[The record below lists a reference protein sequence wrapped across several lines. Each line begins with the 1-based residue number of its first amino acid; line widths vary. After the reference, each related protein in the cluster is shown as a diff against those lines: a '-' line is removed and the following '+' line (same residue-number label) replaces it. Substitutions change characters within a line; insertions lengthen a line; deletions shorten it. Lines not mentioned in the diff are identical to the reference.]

1 MTANSQTCLAASTG
15 IHVAAFALLLFAP
28 TLVPRNTHDL
38 VSPELTIL
46 SSDIKLTDGNT
57 IGGGSPDVRLP
68 PPANPAQNPTSTQQV
83 TPPAE
88 RKPIQ
93 QPRPEVPPAPQTP
106 PPKSPPKVS
115 TQKVQPEAAAL
126 PKKAQDVDPTL
137 REVKPRK
144 SITVAQKAVKLS
156 KADAEAEEAATKA
169 AQKAAAQ
176 AEAKAAKERADR
188 IAAAKEQY
196 SRALAERAD
205 AIRGAAGSLKSTLQG
220 SMKIGVPGN
229 GGQAYAPYTSYLQAF
244 YKLRWKKPAT
254 LNVDHGE
261 VGAEIVIRRDG
272 RVTSFRIV
280 SPSGIRALD
289 DSVREVLDRHR
300 QLEPL
305 PEGSDD
311 PERVITI
318 RFDLSA
324 AASL

>member
-28 TLVPRNTHDL
+28 ALVPRKSHDL

-46 SSDIKLTDGNT
+46 SPDIKLTDGNT
-57 IGGGSPDVRLP
+57 IGGGAPDVRPP
-68 PPANPAQNPTSTQQV
+68 PPANPAQNPSSTTQV
-83 TPPAE
+83 TPPPE
-88 RKPIQ
+88 RKPVQ
-93 QPRPEVPPAPQTP
+93 QPRQETP
-106 PPKSPPKVS
+106 PPPQVPPPKAPPKVS
-115 TQKVQPEAAAL
+115 SQKIQPEAATA
-126 PKKAQDVDPTL
+126 PKNAQDVDPTL
-137 REVKPRK
+137 RAPKPRK
-144 SITVAQKAVKLS
+144 PISVAQNAVKLS
-156 KADAEAEEAATKA
+156 KSEAAAEEAATKA

-196 SRALAERAD
+196 GRALAERAE

-280 SPSGIRALD
+280 SPSGIRPLD

-311 PERVITI
+311 AERVITM
-318 RFDLSA
+318 RFDLST